1 MVGLDRVS
9 PWTVGVRR
17 GRVDEYEH
25 VIVVLVVVVVPVL
38 PVRPLV
44 VTTLLLE

>member
-1 MVGLDRVS
+1 M
-9 PWTVGVRR
+9 
-17 GRVDEYEH
+17 DEYEH